1 MQCCQI
7 PTVLAHN
14 IDFRFL
20 IASSAWQFGIMTLS
34 ETLLKLRGKKNQA
47 QVLKDVKTLERV
59 QRRLIRIALGMGDF
73 SVGE

>member
-1 MQCCQI
+1 
-7 PTVLAHN
+7 
-14 IDFRFL
+14 
-20 IASSAWQFGIMTLS
+20 MTLS

>member
-20 IASSAWQFGIMTLS
+20 IASSAWWFGIMTVRNAAQTS
-34 ETLLKLRGKKNQA
+34 GKKNQA